1 VQQKLIDVF
10 DLPQELRVTSIRQEL
25 CRSIATPGK
34 SRSDVN
40 EVSPALVQAS
50 FRIITKEQLENA
62 LILNN
67 FRRNETAR
75 QLGVS
80 TVALWKKMKK
90 FGILK

>member
-1 VQQKLIDVF
+1 MF

-25 CRSIATPGK
+25 CRSIAAPGVATPE
-34 SRSDVN
+34 VN
-40 EVSPALVQAS
+40 EYSPALVQAS

-90 FGILK
+90 FGLLNPD